1 MSIPTRVVVLG
12 AGFGGLEAMLE
23 LEERFAGDAAVDL
36 LLVNDTNFFLFT
48 PLLPQIVSSTVEPRH
63 IVQSL
68 RDIRRR
74 RRFRFLRASATGI
87 DLGGRRVRT
96 TEGEIPFDYLVL
108 ALGSVPNFFGL
119 EGAEH
124 AFTLRSLEDAV
135 LLRDSLLD
143 LLEHADHEADPER
156 KRRLL
161 SFVVVGGGY
170 TGVEVITELH
180 SLLYEHV
187 GPRYRGINLADVRL
201 ILLEAAQE
209 ILVGVDPY
217 IARRAQRKLER
228 QGIETRLG
236 ARVTRL
242 NPGRVELAGGEAL
255 DAGLIIWTAGV
266 RAHPLLELLPMERN
280 KAGRVVVTPQLH
292 LPEHPRVF
300 AIGDNAVVRGA
311 PPEQSVQVAPVA
323 IEQGKLA
330 AENVTRGI
338 ERRPYLNFTFEP
350 KGMLVS
356 LGMNDAVV
364 NLMGFRLYGYS
375 AWLLWNAIHL
385 LKLVGLKKQLQVALD
400 WSLAQLFPRDTS
412 LIRRPPRCLLC
423 HAPAQ
428 APAQAQAH
436 APKEVVQ

>member
-1 MSIPTRVVVLG
+1 MSAPARVVVLG

-23 LEERFAGDAAVDL
+23 LEERFSGDAAVDL
-36 LLVNDTNFFLFT
+36 LLVSESNFFLFT

-74 RRFRFLRASATGI
+74 RRFRFLRASATGV
-87 DLGGRRVRT
+87 DLGALCLRS
-96 TEGEIPFDYLVL
+96 TEGDIPFDYLIL

-143 LLEHADHEADPER
+143 LLEHADHEPDPER

-161 SFVVVGGGY
+161 TFVVVGGGY

-187 GPRYRGINLADVRL
+187 GPRYRGINIADIRL
-201 ILLEAAQE
+201 VLLDAAQE

-228 QGIETRLG
+228 QGIETRLN
-236 ARVTRL
+236 AKVIRL
-242 NPGRVELAGGEAL
+242 GGNRVELAGGETL

-266 RAHPLLELLPMERN
+266 RAHPLLESLPVQRN
-280 KAGRVVVTPQLH
+280 NVGRIVVTPQLH
-292 LPEHPRVF
+292 LPDHPRVF
-300 AIGDNAVVRGA
+300 AVGDNALVRGA

-338 ERRPYLNFTFEP
+338 ERRPYLDFHFAP
-350 KGMLVS
+350 QGMLVS

-364 NLMGFRLYGYS
+364 NLMGFRLHGYA

-412 LIRRPPRCLLC
+412 LIRRPPRCKFC

-428 APAQAQAH
+428 PDASSPQ
-436 APKEVVQ
+436 EVVQ